1 MVRRLRPEVLPMSDA
16 RIAVI
21 REAMLMGYGL
31 FMADAQIRELL
42 SALDKI
48 GKPLPAR
55 ADDHAGRA
63 DAEAAGI
70 GGFVLD
76 LLADANAH
84 DEAHQPADGG
94 TR

>member
-1 MVRRLRPEVLPMSDA
+1 MTDA
-16 RIAVI
+16 RIAII

-31 FMADAQIRELL
+31 FMADHNIRELL

-48 GKPLPAR
+48 GKPLPA
-55 ADDHAGRA
+55 AQTITLDELTQKPQGSEDW
-63 DAEAAGI
+63 
-70 GGFVLD
+70 VLD
-76 LLADANAH
+76 LIADANAH